1 MVFKES
7 LITRL
12 SKVEKKLVV
21 DDKGVLIVDL
31 NEDGTFGRQNLTEQE
46 LEDFTTKHRYTNI
59 IIDDIPETDE

>member
-21 DDKGVLIVDL
+21 VDKVVLIVDL